1 MAAKAEKGKDKTVA
15 AMTTAAT
22 DTMTT
27 AMAHG
32 RTGEVTDTPNRE
44 AMALHGT
51 VEDGMPAG
59 ALSGDRHRPT
69 HGTAIVLSRK

>member
-1 MAAKAEKGKDKTVA
+1 MAANAANEKVRA
-15 AMTTAAT
+15 VVVMTTTAT
-22 DTMTT
+22 ETMTT

>member
-32 RTGEVTDTPNRE
+32 RTGEVADTTNGE

-51 VEDGMPAG
+51 VEDVMTAG
-59 ALSGDRHRPT
+59 VLPGDRHRPT
-69 HGTAIVLSRK
+69 CGTAIVLSHK